1 MASPH
6 VCGVGAL
13 YKHAFGDA
21 SSSTVHSWIINN
33 STTGRIKSNPTGTPN
48 RLLFKSTL

>member
-6 VCGVGAL
+6 VAGIAAL
-13 YKHAFGDA
+13 YKGGGDA
-21 SSSTVHSWIINN
+21 ASSTINAWIVDNA
-33 STTGRIKSNPTGTPN
+33 TTGVVKSNRTGTPN